1 MALSSIISG
10 IKAIKGAKPAFRY
23 ARRFVKACLGKDHL
37 IPVDVRIPKLRLG
50 NDWADWVVVPH
61 LLERGKPIVYSV
73 GLGSDISFDL
83 AMIDRFGCDIFGFD
97 PTPISQDYLNS
108 IALPAA
114 MHVYPFGLATFDGTK
129 TLGVPSEGDVSFSS
143 VTGGGLNLEVRKIS
157 SLMAMLGH
165 DHIDLLKMDI
175 EGDEYDCV
183 RQLLDEKIFP
193 AQLLVEFHHGYYDI
207 EVGRTR
213 RAIDGLHEA
222 GYKIFDISPLG
233 REISFIHSSALA
245 DAKTSP

>member
-1 MALSSIISG
+1 
-10 IKAIKGAKPAFRY
+10 
-23 ARRFVKACLGKDHL
+23 
-37 IPVDVRIPKLRLG
+37 
-50 NDWADWVVVPH
+50 
-61 LLERGKPIVYSV
+61 
-73 GLGSDISFDL
+73 
-83 AMIDRFGCDIFGFD
+83 MIDRFGCEIFGFD
-97 PTPISQDYLNS
+97 PTPISQDYLKS

-129 TLGVPSEGDVSFSS
+129 NFGVPSEGDVSFSS
-143 VTGGGLNLEVRKIS
+143 VTGGSGDLNLEVRKLS

-183 RQLLDEKIFP
+183 RQILDEKIFP
-193 AQLLVEFHHGYYDI
+193 AQLFVEFHHGYYDI

-213 RAIDGLHEA
+213 HAIDSLHAA
-222 GYKIFDISPLG
+222 GYKIFDISALG

-245 DAKTSP
+245 DAKSRP